1 MRSDASALLNP
12 LLHGDLLWLVLTT
25 GVYFAAMRL
34 FQGARR
40 HPLLNPLLV
49 SLLLIMAVLWVSGT
63 PYAVYRQG
71 TAFIDFL
78 LGPATVALAVPLY
91 EYRHLLRQMWLPLL
105 AALVVGS
112 LTGIGAVV
120 VGGELLG
127 FSQATLLSLAP
138 KAVTT
143 PIALGIVHVVG
154 GSASLAVVFTM
165 VTGISGAILGLSLL
179 RWLRIRNHAVAG
191 FAMGLGASGIGT
203 ARAYEESEEMGAFG
217 GLAVGLNG
225 VFTAIALPLLIHW
238 HVLGL

>member
-1 MRSDASALLNP
+1 MPSELNALLSP
-12 LLHGDLLWLVLTT
+12 LLQGDLLWLVLTI
-25 GVYFAAMRL
+25 GVYFAAVRL
-34 FQGARR
+34 FQAVGR

-49 SLLLIMAVLWVSGT
+49 SVLLIMAVLWLSHT

-91 EYRHLLRQMWLPLL
+91 EYRHLLRRMWQPLL

-112 LTGIGAVV
+112 LTGISTVV
-120 VGGELLG
+120 AGGELLG
-127 FSQATLLSLAP
+127 LSHRTVLSLAP

-143 PIALGIVHVVG
+143 PIALGIVHSVG
-154 GSASLAVVFTM
+154 GSAALVVVFTIA
-165 VTGISGAILGLSLL
+165 TGITGAIIGLTLL
-179 RWLRIRNHAVAG
+179 RWLRVRNHAVAG

-225 VFTAIALPLLIHW
+225 VFTAVVLPLLIHW